1 MILNIIACLAIG
13 QTPTVWAITDKEPPQ
28 ITFACGAGGIGPG
41 PDEAPPPKKAV
52 CTCGVNCPCK
62 AKPPVQTTTPVVRPT
77 NPVVSR
83 PVAAPVVIRQT
94 GSACYID
101 ANGRKVCPQQR

>member
-1 MILNIIACLAIG
+1 MKKILGIIAAFACVAFASA
-13 QTPTVWAITDKEPPQ
+13 QPPQ
-28 ITFACGAGGIGPG
+28 STLA
-41 PDEAPPPKKAV
+41 APKPV